1 MRVGRMAG
9 SPERQCWTSRS
20 GDGYRPSSRRSWD
33 RLPAGRGFGP
43 GERELD
49 LEDLL
54 SDLGN
59 IGRCAGSARSDQ
71 PAHARVADAG
81 LAVLAVARIPVLKL
95 SVALDGDVQVV
106 PAHCALER
114 ELQRLG
120 TAGRERQRGAPRRVP
135 VRHGRFGRR
144 RAAVL
149 EADRDLV
156 VVPWAVQGLDGEAGP
171 WSARAALEA
180 AEEPVGPVD

>member
-9 SPERQCWTSRS
+9 SPECQCWTSRS
-20 GDGYRPSSRRSWD
+20 GDGYRPSSRRSRD

-54 SDLGN
+54 IDLGN

-81 LAVLAVARIPVLKL
+81 LAVLEVARIPVLKL
-95 SVALDGDVQVV
+95 RVALDGDGQVV
-106 PAHCALER
+106 PASR
-114 ELQRLG
+114 SFGRKVQRL
-120 TAGRERQRGAPRRVP
+120 
-135 VRHGRFGRR
+135 
-144 RAAVL
+144 
-149 EADRDLV
+149 
-156 VVPWAVQGLDGEAGP
+156 
-171 WSARAALEA
+171 
-180 AEEPVGPVD
+180 